1 MALIIKDRV
10 KQTTGTKGTGA
21 LALTGLLGGFQPFS
35 GVMSDGDTTY
45 YAIHESGG
53 TTNQWEIGFGTYT
66 VAGNTLSRSVISSS
80 NSDSPLD
87 LVGSGTVFITY
98 PADRSVIR
106 NGESQLIAGASGI
119 IFSDNSTFLSSSL
132 NALKDAQITGTPAST
147 NLLDFNVST
156 QSLSLGDGTSFP
168 VSGNN
173 VTSVGFGAGYN
184 ATTNGHTSI
193 GYQANYAGGDYNA
206 SVGYQAGYGNAYDY
220 LVNVG

>member
-1 MALIIKDRV
+1 
-10 KQTTGTKGTGA
+10 
-21 LALTGLLGGFQPFS
+21 
-35 GVMSDGDTTY
+35 
-45 YAIHESGG
+45 
-53 TTNQWEIGFGTYT
+53 
-66 VAGNTLSRSVISSS
+66 
-80 NSDSPLD
+80 
-87 LVGSGTVFITY
+87 
-98 PADRSVIR
+98 ADRSVIR

-220 LVNVG
+220 LVNVGYQSAKNGGGNSSIWIGRQAGMSTTSAASSIGIGHLAGYLTTANDSIYLGKQAGQSNTTNDHIFIANDAPSSNGTLIKGDMSNKR